1 MIAPEPQR
9 TVPPAAHDLTHLSED
24 ELLARAQ
31 AGDDMAYGA
40 LVLKLEAPVRR
51 FARRLIGQSWAE
63 DDIVQDVFVA
73 LFQHL
78 NRVDPARGVRP
89 YVFRMVRN
97 RCYDELR
104 RQGRYETVPIDDEPA
119 EDGGTVAALE
129 APGSQPDDAAHWL
142 MLQLEV
148 RDAMDRLPEPQRQ
161 ALILF
166 AEEELSYAEIAE
178 VLGTNIG
185 TVKSRLF
192 HAKKTLRRLLRPE
205 TVHAIETGLRDGG

>member
-1 MIAPEPQR
+1 MIAPELQR
-9 TVPPAAHDLTHLSED
+9 TAPSAAQDLIHLGEND
-24 ELLARAQ
+24 LLVRAQ
-31 AGDDMAYGA
+31 AGDDLAYGA

-51 FARRLIGQSWAE
+51 FVRRLIGQSWVE
-63 DDIVQDVFVA
+63 DDIVQDVFVS
-73 LFQHL
+73 LLQHL
-78 NRVDPARGVRP
+78 DRVDPAQGVRP

-104 RQGRYETVPIDDEPA
+104 RQGRYETVPIDDEPG
-119 EDGGTVAALE
+119 EGGGTVAALE
-129 APGSQPDDAAHWL
+129 ALDSQPDDAAHWL

-148 RDAMDRLPEPQRQ
+148 REAMDRLPEPQRQ

-205 TVHAIETGLRDGG
+205 TVRAIETGLRDGA

>member
-1 MIAPEPQR
+1 MIAPEPQH
-9 TVPPAAHDLTHLSED
+9 TAPTAAHDLIHLSED
-24 ELLARAQ
+24 ELLVLAQ
-31 AGDDMAYGA
+31 AGDDVAYGA
-40 LVLKLEAPVRR
+40 LVLKLESPVRR
-51 FARRLIGQSWAE
+51 FAHRLIGQSWAE
-63 DDIVQDVFVA
+63 DDIVQDVFMS
-73 LFQHL
+73 LLQHL
-78 NRVDPARGVRP
+78 DRVDPARGVRP
-89 YVFRMVRN
+89 YIFRMVRN

-119 EDGGTVAALE
+119 EDGGTVATLE
-129 APGSQPDDAAHWL
+129 APDSQPDDAAHWL

-148 RDAMDRLPEPQRQ
+148 REAMEALPEPQRQ

-192 HAKKTLRRLLRPE
+192 HAKKALRRLLRPE
-205 TVHAIETGLRDGG
+205 TVQAIETGLRDGV